1 MDLKKLSED
10 ELIKLCDENEIE
22 YFNSKTKKNY
32 ARTTLIS
39 RINKSSIKPNEIEIK
54 KEDEIINIEYKNEV
68 IWTLSNEEYKNIRL
82 FIPIIIS
89 NINIT

>member
-1 MDLKKLSED
+1 
-10 ELIKLCDENEIE
+10 LCDE
-22 YFNSKTKKNY
+22 KG
-32 ARTTLIS
+32 
-39 RINKSSIKPNEIEIK
+39 IEIK

-68 IWTLSNEEYKNIRL
+68 IWTLSNENKKTNEEYKNIRL